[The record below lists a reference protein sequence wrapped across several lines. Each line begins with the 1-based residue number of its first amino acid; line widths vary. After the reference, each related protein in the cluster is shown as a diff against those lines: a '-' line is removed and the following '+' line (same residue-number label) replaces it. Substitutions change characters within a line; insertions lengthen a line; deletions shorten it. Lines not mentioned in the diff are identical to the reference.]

1 MAAIKFIKRTIS
13 LDGGPVTDPSPN
25 AFFDGEQAAHTFII
39 AAMRGGEP
47 LTLSGA
53 VSAIFLNTNNA
64 VVSLTGSIV
73 DGAAVVTLSDACYAL
88 SGQFI
93 LTISVNGAVVYE
105 CQSRVKRRS
114 SGVIYDPDDELTV
127 AALSQVIAEMRE
139 TMDDLDNYVENA
151 ENAIAA
157 KGQQV
162 LSSIPS
168 DYTALSTE
176 VDNLHESVVSSVDG
190 LMLDDTITVY
200 LSKLPIDRYGY
211 RYSTN
216 GYFVH
221 ASNTVKLSIS
231 KGCTF
236 RFAGTNT
243 GNLAVTL
250 SYGTTNANIAQYIT
264 SERYYYA
271 PADLY
276 ISFGQSIDIADITI
290 TVKRNKTR
298 VEYPRLYYNDGKIN
312 PGTAQNNGTV
322 TYNPTGVNCVQRIP
336 INEMDLHHDS
346 VNYTVNGAAFDAND
360 NYLGPVTKTTPR
372 LLQYPYGTAYI
383 LLTRTTDDIVY
394 YDLQT
399 AALKEKHYLPTIV
412 DKPFHF
418 TGANCIA
425 FGDSIS
431 VGYYSQAEHKDK
443 SFFTLFKTMSGA
455 NNVTIAGVGGAA
467 YSATGT
473 ATTILA
479 QVQAANLTTRDYI
492 FIEAGTNDYGRG
504 TSLSQLNTDLDAL
517 STYLNANMKTGCKVI
532 IITPTNRTAAPDGP
546 CPTLDQYRQ
555 EITNWALL
563 QGYSVINGE
572 LLGIPPFT
580 GTYMSAVTAD
590 GLHPTEIGHQ
600 IMAKALATI
609 LLS

>member
-1 MAAIKFIKRTIS
+1 MAQFEQWFSQDFTDDIIIRHRENVMFSGDDKGAIVGVRLFAGGTAYSGGGTVTGFVKRS
-13 LDGGPVTDPSPN
+13 DGGVVVVNGTLSGNSASIVIPSAALAYSGPIGVQIVLNGSGSTTTILKAIYSVDDTTGTPVDPGSVMPSLQELIAAAN
-25 AFFDGEQAAHTFII
+25 AAI
-39 AAMRGGEP
+39 AAME
-47 LTLSGA
+47 
-53 VSAIFLNTNNA
+53 
-64 VVSLTGSIV
+64 
-73 DGAAVVTLSDACYAL
+73 
-88 SGQFI
+88 
-93 LTISVNGAVVYE
+93 
-105 CQSRVKRRS
+105 
-114 SGVIYDPDDELTV
+114 
-127 AALSQVIAEMRE
+127 
-139 TMDDLDNYVENA
+139 
-151 ENAIAA
+151 A
-157 KGQQV
+157 KGQEV
-162 LSSIPS
+162 LESIPS
-168 DYTALSTE
+168 DYTALSE
-176 VDNLHESVVSSVDG
+176 LVNNLHVSVVSSVDG

-211 RYSTN
+211 RYSTG

-221 ASNTVKLSIS
+221 ASNTVKLSLS

-250 SYGTTNANIAQYIT
+250 SYGTTKANIAQYIT
-264 SERYYYA
+264 TERYYYA

-290 TVKRNKTR
+290 TVKRNKNHL
-298 VEYPRLYYNDGKIN
+298 EYPRLYYNDGKIN
-312 PGTAQNNGTV
+312 PGTVLNDGTI
-322 TYNPTGVNCVQRIP
+322 TYIHSGVNCVQKIP
-336 INEMDLHHDS
+336 INEMDLHHDTS
-346 VNYTVNGAAFDAND
+346 NYTVNGAAFDASD

-383 LLTRTTDDIVY
+383 MLTRSTDDIIY

-399 AALKEKHYLPTIV
+399 ATLKEKYYLQTIV
-412 DKPFHF
+412 DKPFNF

-431 VGYYSQAEHKDK
+431 VGYWSNAEHKDK
-443 SFFTLFKTMSGA
+443 SFFALFKEKSGA

-467 YSATGT
+467 YSATGS
-473 ATTILA
+473 ATQIIT

-504 TSLSQLNTDLDAL
+504 TALSQLNTDLTAL

-546 CPTLDQYRQ
+546 CPTLDEYRQ

-572 LLGIPPFT
+572 EMGIPPFA
-580 GTYMSAVTAD
+580 GTYMSTVTAD

>member
-1 MAAIKFIKRTIS
+1 MAQFEQWFSQDFTDDIIIRHRENVMFSGDDKGAIVGVRLFAGGTAYSGGGTVTGFVKRS
-13 LDGGPVTDPSPN
+13 DGGVVVVNGTLSGNSASIVIPAAALAYSGPIGVQIVLNGSGSTTTILKVIYSVDDTNGTPVDPGSVMPSLQELIAAAN
-25 AFFDGEQAAHTFII
+25 AAI
-39 AAMRGGEP
+39 AAME
-47 LTLSGA
+47 
-53 VSAIFLNTNNA
+53 
-64 VVSLTGSIV
+64 
-73 DGAAVVTLSDACYAL
+73 
-88 SGQFI
+88 
-93 LTISVNGAVVYE
+93 
-105 CQSRVKRRS
+105 
-114 SGVIYDPDDELTV
+114 
-127 AALSQVIAEMRE
+127 
-139 TMDDLDNYVENA
+139 
-151 ENAIAA
+151 A
-157 KGQQV
+157 KGQEV
-162 LSSIPS
+162 LESIPS
-168 DYTALSTE
+168 DYTALSE
-176 VDNLHESVVSSVDG
+176 LVNNLHESVVSSVDG

-211 RYSTN
+211 RYSTG

-221 ASNTVKLSIS
+221 ASNTVKLSLS

-250 SYGTTNANIAQYIT
+250 SYGTTKANIAQYIT
-264 SERYYYA
+264 TERYYYA

-290 TVKRNKTR
+290 TVKRNKNHL
-298 VEYPRLYYNDGKIN
+298 EYPRLYYNDGKIN
-312 PGTAQNNGTV
+312 PGTALNDGTI
-322 TYNPTGVNCVQRIP
+322 TYIHSGVNCVQKIP
-336 INEMDLHHDS
+336 INEMDLHHDTS
-346 VNYTVNGAAFDAND
+346 NYTVNGAAFDAND

-383 LLTRTTDDIVY
+383 MLTRTTDDIVY

-399 AALKEKHYLPTIV
+399 ATLKEKHYLPTIV
-412 DKPFHF
+412 DKPFNF

-431 VGYYSQAEHKDK
+431 VGYYSGAEHKNK
-443 SFFTLFKTMSGA
+443 SFFTLFKDMSGA
-455 NNVTIAGVGGAA
+455 NNVSIAGVGGAA
-467 YSATGT
+467 YSATGS
-473 ATTILA
+473 ATQIIT

-492 FIEAGTNDYGRG
+492 FVEAGTNDYGRG
-504 TSLSQLNTDLDAL
+504 TSISQLNTDLEAL

-572 LLGIPPFT
+572 EMGIPPFA

-590 GLHPTEIGHQ
+590 GLHPNEIGHQ

>member
-1 MAAIKFIKRTIS
+1 MAAIKYIKRTVA
-13 LDGGPVTDPSPN
+13 LDGNSISEQLPAS
-25 AFFDGEQAAHTFII
+25 FFNNENTAHTFII
-39 AAMRGGEP
+39 VAMRGGQP

-53 VSAIFLNTNNA
+53 VSATFLNANDA
-64 VVSLTGSIV
+64 VVLVSGSIV
-73 DGAAVVTLSDACYAL
+73 DGAAVVTLSSPCYAL
-88 SGQFI
+88 SGRFT
-93 LTISVNGAVVYE
+93 LTIDVNGATVYE
-105 CQSRVKRRS
+105 CQSRVKRRT
-114 SGVIYDPDDELTV
+114 SGVIYDPNDELTV
-127 AALSQVIAEMRE
+127 AALSQVVAEMRA

-151 ENAIAA
+151 ENAIDA
-157 KGQQV
+157 KGQEV
-162 LSSIPS
+162 LDSIPS

-211 RYSTN
+211 RYSTG

-231 KGCTF
+231 TGCTF

-250 SYGTTNANIAQYIT
+250 TYGTTKANIAQYIT

-290 TVKRNKTR
+290 TIKRNKTR

-312 PGTAQNNGTV
+312 PGTAQNNGTI
-322 TYNPTGVNCVQRIP
+322 TYNGTGVNCVQKIP
-336 INEMDLHHDS
+336 VNEMDLHHDTN
-346 VNYTVNGAAFDAND
+346 NYTVNGAAFDAND
-360 NYLGPVTKTTPR
+360 NYLGAVTKTTPR

-383 LLTRTTDDIVY
+383 MLTRSTDDIIY

-399 AALKEKHYLPTIV
+399 AALKEKYYLPTIV
-412 DKPFHF
+412 DKPFNF
-418 TGANCIA
+418 SGANCIA
-425 FGDSIS
+425 FGDSIA
-431 VGYYSQAEHKDK
+431 VGYYSGAEHKDK

-455 NNVTIAGVGGAA
+455 NNVSIAGVGGAA

-504 TSLSQLNTDLDAL
+504 TALSQLNTDLEAL

-563 QGYSVINGE
+563 QGYTVVNGE
-572 LLGIPPFT
+572 KLGIPPFA
-580 GTYMSAVTAD
+580 GSYMTAVMAD

-609 LLS
+609 LLA

>member
-1 MAAIKFIKRTIS
+1 MAQFEQWFSQDFTDDIIIRHRENVMFSGDDKGAIVGVRLFAGGTAYSGGGTVTGFVKRS
-13 LDGGPVTDPSPN
+13 DGGVVVVNGTLSGNSASIVMPSAALAYSGPIGVQIVLNGSGSTTTVLKVIYSVDDTTGTPIDPGSVMPSLQELIAAAN
-25 AFFDGEQAAHTFII
+25 AAI
-39 AAMRGGEP
+39 AAME
-47 LTLSGA
+47 
-53 VSAIFLNTNNA
+53 
-64 VVSLTGSIV
+64 
-73 DGAAVVTLSDACYAL
+73 
-88 SGQFI
+88 
-93 LTISVNGAVVYE
+93 
-105 CQSRVKRRS
+105 
-114 SGVIYDPDDELTV
+114 
-127 AALSQVIAEMRE
+127 
-139 TMDDLDNYVENA
+139 
-151 ENAIAA
+151 A
-157 KGQQV
+157 KGQEV
-162 LSSIPS
+162 LDSIPS
-168 DYTALSTE
+168 DYTALSE
-176 VDNLHESVVSSVDG
+176 LVNNLHESVVSSVDG

-211 RYSTN
+211 RYSTS
-216 GYFVH
+216 GYFAH

-250 SYGTTNANIAQYIT
+250 TYGTTKANIAQYIT
-264 SERYYYA
+264 TERYYYA

-276 ISFGQSIDIADITI
+276 ISFGQSVDISDITI
-290 TVKRNKTR
+290 TVKRNKNHL
-298 VEYPRLYYNDGKIN
+298 EYPRYYYNDGKIN
-312 PGTAQNNGTV
+312 PGTAQNNGTI
-322 TYNPTGVNCVQRIP
+322 TYNDSGVNCVQRIP

-346 VNYTVNGAAFDAND
+346 VNYTVNGAAYDAND
-360 NYLGPVTKTTPR
+360 NYLGAVTKTTPR

-383 LLTRTTDDIVY
+383 MLTRTTDDIVY
-394 YDLQT
+394 YDLKT
-399 AALKEKHYLPTIV
+399 ATLKEKYYLPTIV
-412 DKPFHF
+412 DKPFNF

-455 NNVTIAGVGGAA
+455 NNVSIAGVGGAA

-473 ATTILA
+473 ATQIIT
-479 QVQAANLTTRDYI
+479 QVQNANLTTRDYI

-504 TSLSQLNTDLDAL
+504 TALSQLNTDLDAL

-532 IITPTNRTAAPDGP
+532 VITPTNRTAAPDGP
-546 CPTLDQYRQ
+546 CPTLDEYRQ

-572 LLGIPPFT
+572 EMGIPPFA

-600 IMAKALATI
+600 IMAKALVTI